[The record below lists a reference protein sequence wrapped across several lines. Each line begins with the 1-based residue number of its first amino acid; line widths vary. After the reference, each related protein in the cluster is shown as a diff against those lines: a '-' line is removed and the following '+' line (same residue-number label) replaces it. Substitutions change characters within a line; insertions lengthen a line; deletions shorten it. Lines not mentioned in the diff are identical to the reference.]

1 MHELGTGSAVEMGFF
16 EVGYEPMDDLHRQ
29 FRDLL
34 MALASPDAGDYGAT
48 LLDLHEHLLSHCA
61 MEERWMTGSDFP
73 SRACH
78 RQEHEVLLEVVSEVR
93 RRFDAG
99 DVEVVIREVLSKLL
113 PVDFPA
119 LFEKERSGWI
129 ESMRRLEAA
138 VTAFDPSLKA
148 AVETATGKVI
158 HEGQVLEKKL
168 MQVWKRRHEESVQKI
183 RRARGSLFPKG
194 GLQERSM
201 SILGYEAYHGRPLV
215 EAIREKVT
223 KPGVHVLVPAGD

>member
-34 MALASPDAGDYGAT
+34 IALASPDAGDYGAT

-99 DVEVVIREVLSKLL
+99 DVEVVQRLAAEL
-113 PVDFPA
+113 PRWFEIHANTMDSA
-119 LFEKERSGWI
+119 LAIHLRDRAG
-129 ESMRRLEAA
+129 EA
-138 VTAFDPSLKA
+138 VGAFA
-148 AVETATGKVI
+148 
-158 HEGQVLEKKL
+158 
-168 MQVWKRRHEESVQKI
+168 
-183 RRARGSLFPKG
+183 
-194 GLQERSM
+194 
-201 SILGYEAYHGRPLV
+201 
-215 EAIREKVT
+215 
-223 KPGVHVLVPAGD
+223 